1 MNTIPLRIA
10 DHIKN
15 VPPFSYLEKETLYQ
29 IASEVVVQYFEKD
42 DSIFTEGGEIKD
54 CFYLVHEGAVGL
66 FSNETTLV
74 EECDEGDLFGLRAL
88 IRKDYYKLSAVAIE
102 ETILYTIP
110 AQAYED
116 YLKNN
121 RQASDFIINSF
132 ANKLSGKE
140 MHKRLSKASEVLL
153 EDSIRANFSKNP
165 ITCSDETSIEN
176 AAQIMTV
183 KRVGS
188 LIVEHDKK
196 PLGIVTDKDL
206 RIKVAT
212 GKFSIKEKVI
222 HIMSSPVICASPD
235 ISIAEAQ
242 ILMMKHKITHL
253 CITADGTMDT
263 EVIGVLSEHDI
274 ILIRENNPSVLIK
287 QIKRSYSASDLKDV
301 KEKSN
306 QLLQQYIQQSA
317 SITFVSKIISE
328 INSALTSRAIELAIE
343 DLGSKPP
350 VSFTW
355 LSLGSQGR
363 KEQMLT
369 TDQDNAI
376 LYEGKADPASKAY
389 FLKLGKMVTNIL
401 HEVGFEYCP
410 AEMMASNEKW
420 CLSMEE
426 WKGQFKK
433 WIEQPT
439 EENIMFCTIFFDFT
453 SFFGNESLITEL
465 NDFITNLMKKNKI
478 FLKLLAK
485 NALQNPAP
493 LGFFRQFLV
502 EDSGEH
508 KNQFDIKS
516 RAMMPLVDAARLLTL
531 ESGQIQRNTI
541 ERFSSLIDDE
551 DHNKEIYENCI
562 EAYKTLLEFRTDHG
576 LNNQNSGRFIVLDD
590 LTKLEKL
597 ALKGCFKA
605 VKEIQNL
612 IMVRFQLAQLL

>member
-10 DHIKN
+10 DHIKSI
-15 VPPFSYLEKETLYQ
+15 PPFSYLETETLYQ

-42 DSIFTEGGEIKD
+42 DSIFTKGEEIANY
-54 CFYLVHEGAVGL
+54 FYLVQEGAVGL
-66 FSNETTLV
+66 FSNELILV
-74 EECDEGDLFGLRAL
+74 EECDEGDIFGLRAL
-88 IRKDYYKLSAVAIE
+88 IRNDFYKLSANAIE
-102 ETILYTIP
+102 ETILYAIP
-110 AQAYED
+110 SQAYD
-116 YLKNN
+116 AYLKKNT
-121 RQASDFIINSF
+121 QASDFIINSF
-132 ANKLSGKE
+132 ANKLTGKE
-140 MHKRLSKASEVLL
+140 GYSELTKSSEILL

-165 ITCSDETSIEN
+165 ITCSDETTIEN

-196 PLGIVTDKDL
+196 PLGILTDKDL

-212 GKFSIKEKVI
+212 GKFSIKENVI

-242 ILMMKHKITHL
+242 IVMMKHKITHL
-253 CITADGTMDT
+253 CITADGTMDS
-263 EVIGVLSEHDI
+263 EVIGVMSEHDI
-274 ILIRENNPSVLIK
+274 VLIRENNPSVLIK
-287 QIKRSYSASDLKDV
+287 QIKRSYSAADLKSV

-317 SITFVSKIISE
+317 AIDFVAKIISE

-343 DLGSKPP
+343 TIGSKPP
-350 VSFTW
+350 VPFTW

-376 LYEGKADPASKAY
+376 LYEGKASSENKAY
-389 FLKLGKMVTNIL
+389 FLKLGKLVTETL
-401 HEVGFEYCP
+401 HEIGFDYCP
-410 AEMMASNEKW
+410 AKMMASNEKW

-426 WKGQFKK
+426 WKSQFKK

-453 SFFGNESLITEL
+453 SFYGNDELVDEL
-465 NDFITNLMKKNKI
+465 NDFITDLMKKNKI
-478 FLKLLAK
+478 FLKLLGK

-531 ESGQIQRNTI
+531 ETGQIQRNTI
-541 ERFSSLIDDE
+541 ERFASLIEKE
-551 DHNKEIYENCI
+551 DYNKEVYENCI
-562 EAYKTLLEFRTDHG
+562 EAYKTLLEFRTNHG
-576 LNNQNSGRFIVLDD
+576 LHNNNSGRFIVLDD